1 MLTVTPS
8 TDRRVCAYES
18 SLVSVGPV
26 QISQLAVRSTR
37 TEKDSSGHEHQ
48 TDSVSY
54 FTDPPR
60 GNITDV
66 RRVLIDAWSAPAERL
81 NNLVFKK

>member
-1 MLTVTPS
+1 MRTSEAWSEDWWPARADFPARSEIDTNGK
-8 TDRRVCAYES
+8 RY
-18 SLVSVGPV
+18 VS
-26 QISQLAVRSTR
+26 
-37 TEKDSSGHEHQ
+37 HEHQ

-81 NNLVFKK
+81 TSVSRFTVNKKAQ